1 MSLDSSIVDRVLARC
16 SLSPKGTMEND
27 IITGV
32 LALISTIATGGLG
45 AALARARKGL
55 RPLLGRRE
63 LRLSILCAPEY
74 SAEVMRFR
82 ASLLAA
88 GYQHVTMTHAA
99 TAAGGDAV
107 LVWRP
112 APPTAAAT
120 IEGLRLAS
128 PMAVLVVYTLD
139 RLDVRLDERSLLS
152 NSPLRLRGDLAT
164 VAELGPELAAG

>member
-1 MSLDSSIVDRVLARC
+1 VETDIV
-16 SLSPKGTMEND
+16 
-27 IITGV
+27 TGV

-55 RPLLGRRE
+55 RPLLGRRD
-63 LRLSILCAPEY
+63 LKLAILCTPEH
-74 SAEVMRFR
+74 AAAVMAFR
-82 ASLLAA
+82 ASLLSS
-88 GYQHVTMTHAA
+88 GYQHVTMTHAV
-99 TAAGGDAV
+99 TAAAGDAI

-112 APPTAAAT
+112 ATATAT
-120 IEGLRLAS
+120 ATVDGLRLAS

-164 VAELGPELAAG
+164 IAELGSELAAA